1 MKNEVVDKICDGELE
16 FEKMKMS
23 KIEYITKE
31 YHAWM
36 DYVED
41 LASKKAS

>member
-16 FEKMKMS
+16 FEKMKTR
-23 KIEYITKE
+23 KIEYITKL
-31 YHAWM
+31 YHEWM

-41 LASKKAS
+41 LASNKAS

>member
-1 MKNEVVDKICDGELE
+1 MKNEVVNRICDGELE
-16 FEKMKMS
+16 FEKMKTS
-23 KIEYITKE
+23 KIEYINKA

-41 LASKKAS
+41 LATKKAS